1 MRTYALIGLR
11 RSSVRPKRSRQRARK
26 RGKERKQKDGLG
38 NREEEKTHLGLH
50 TCIHPPTHP
59 NRGSLGGV
67 GGDPTR
73 GHCSKGGSALGPPR
87 EKENGRGRRQGE
99 AQPKK
104 PRERRVLSR
113 PPLYI
118 TPPPPPPPQ
127 GGPAVY
133 IRGVTTSAGGRSR
146 RRLSSSAWVQK
157 GSCRPK
163 IATAGEKGGGR
174 RGGRGRHV
182 TATAQCPPSHT
193 SPACL

>member
-1 MRTYALIGLR
+1 MGWGIER
-11 RSSVRPKRSRQRARK
+11 RKKLTLVY
-26 RGKERKQKDGLG
+26 
-38 NREEEKTHLGLH
+38 THAY
-50 TCIHPPTHP
+50 THPHP

-104 PRERRVLSR
+104 PRERRVLFR

-118 TPPPPPPPQ
+118 TPPPPPQ